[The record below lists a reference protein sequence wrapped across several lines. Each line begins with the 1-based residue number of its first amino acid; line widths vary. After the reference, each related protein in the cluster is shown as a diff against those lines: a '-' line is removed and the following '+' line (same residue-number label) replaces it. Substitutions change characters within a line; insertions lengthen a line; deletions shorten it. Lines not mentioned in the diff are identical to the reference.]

1 MGKPEH
7 KSTNSPLNPYNHE
20 DSDDYGVNSYD
31 DDDNGHGDDYDG
43 DDNGDDDD
51 DDGVSGLHQ
60 VNC

>member
-20 DSDDYGVNSYD
+20 DSDDY
-31 DDDNGHGDDYDG
+31 DYDG
-43 DDNGDDDD
+43 DDNDDDDD